1 MTNANP
7 YARLRSCFADRLDRL
22 FLVEPDG
29 TVTTYG
35 DIDVRSARFAGALLA
50 MGVQP
55 GDRVATQLEKSVD
68 AVALYLACLRVG
80 GVYLP
85 LNEAYT
91 LPEITYF
98 TDDATPVVYVGRDGH
113 AAPGGPKAATLA
125 SLLELDAPPFDGIVE
140 RAPNDMI
147 AMLYT
152 SGTTGRSKGA
162 MLTCANLTT
171 NALALHELWGFSSA
185 DVLLHALPVFHV
197 HGLFVAL
204 HCAMLSAAEV
214 RFLPRFD
221 VSVVRAQLR
230 ECTVM
235 MGVPTFYARLLADSK
250 FGPEDC
256 STIRLFIAGSAPLT
270 EAAFRAFDERT
281 GHTILERYG
290 MTETGMITSNPL
302 DGDRVAGTVGFA
314 LPDVSI
320 RVADEH
326 GAVLEAGSV
335 GVVEV
340 RGPNVF
346 RGYWGMPDKTAAAF
360 RPDGWFIT
368 GDVGVLDPSGRLS
381 LVGRESDLIIA
392 GGYNVYPK
400 EIELLIDEVPGVA
413 ESAVVGLPHPDMGEG
428 VAAFVVLTPG
438 AEVDGDVIRAA
449 LDGRLARFKQPRAVF
464 VVDDLPRNAM
474 GKVQKAML
482 RAAHAET
489 FTQTD

>member
-1 MTNANP
+1 MPNANP
-7 YARLRSCFADRLDRL
+7 YALLRSRFADGLDRP

-29 TVTTYG
+29 TTTTYR
-35 DIDVRSARFAGALLA
+35 DMDSRSAQFAGALRVI
-50 MGVQP
+50 GVEP

-68 AVALYLACLRVG
+68 AVALYLGCLRLG
-80 GVYLP
+80 AVYLP

-91 LPEITYF
+91 LPEVTYF
-98 TDDATPVVYVGRDGH
+98 TDDATPVVFVGREGQD
-113 AAPGGPKAATLA
+113 APAGPHAATLA
-125 SLLELDAPPFDGIVE
+125 SLLRLDAERFEGIAD
-140 RAPNDMI
+140 RAPDDMI

-171 NALALHELWGFSSA
+171 NAIALHGLWGFTA
-185 DVLLHALPVFHV
+185 DDVLLHALPVFHV

-221 VSVVRAQLR
+221 VTVVREQLR
-230 ECTVM
+230 QCTVM
-235 MGVPTFYARLLADSK
+235 MGVPTFYARLVTDPA

-256 STIRLFIAGSAPLT
+256 ASVRLFIAGSAPLT
-270 EAAFRAFDERT
+270 EPGFRAFQAMT

-302 DGDRVAGTVGFA
+302 IGDRIAGTVGFA
-314 LPDVSI
+314 LPEVSV
-320 RVADEH
+320 RVADEY
-326 GAVLEAGSV
+326 GRVVATGET

-346 RGYWGMPDKTAAAF
+346 KGYWGMPEKTAAAF
-360 RPDGWFIT
+360 RPDGFFIT
-368 GDVGVLDPSGRLS
+368 GDVGTIDASGRLS

-400 EIELLIDEVPGVA
+400 EIELLIDEVPGVV

-428 VAAFVVLTPG
+428 VAAFVVVGPG
-438 AEVDGDVIRAA
+438 AQVDGDTILSA
-449 LDGRLARFKQPRAVF
+449 LDGRLARFKQPRVVF
-464 VVDDLPRNAM
+464 IVDDLPRNAM
-474 GKVQKAML
+474 GKVQKAAL
-482 RAAHAET
+482 RTAHADT
-489 FTQTD
+489 FVAK

>member
-7 YARLRSCFADRLDRL
+7 YAHLRSRFVDRFDRP

-29 TVTTYG
+29 GRTTYG
-35 DIDVRSARFAGALLA
+35 DIDERSARFAGALLA
-50 MGVQP
+50 MGVRP

-91 LPEITYF
+91 LPEVTYF
-98 TDDATPVVYVGRDGH
+98 TDDAAPVVFVGRDGY
-113 AAPGGPKAATLA
+113 AAPGGPTATTLA
-125 SLLELDAPPFDGIVE
+125 SLLGLEAPPFDGIVE
-140 RAPNDMI
+140 RAADDMI

-162 MLTCANLTT
+162 MLTCANLMT
-171 NALALHELWGFSSA
+171 NAVALHELWGFTGD

-204 HCAMLSAAEV
+204 HCAMLSASEV

-221 VSVVRAQLR
+221 VPLVRTELR

-235 MGVPTFYARLLADSK
+235 MGVPTFYARLLADPE

-270 EAAFRAFDERT
+270 EAAFRAFEQRT
-281 GHTILERYG
+281 GHVILERYG

-320 RVADEH
+320 RVADEN

-346 RGYWGMPDKTAAAF
+346 RGYWGMPDKTAASF
-360 RPDGWFIT
+360 RSDGWFIT
-368 GDVGVLDPSGRLS
+368 GDVGVLDRSRRLS

-428 VAAFVVLTPG
+428 VAAFVVLSPG
-438 AEVDGDVIRAA
+438 AAVDGDVIRAA

-482 RAAHAET
+482 RTAHAET
-489 FTQTD
+489 FMRTD